1 VHLCRCPAH
10 PVLGTAADGL
20 QDDPVQAPVPQ
31 LGVEVR
37 ETHGCGRPE
46 GVEERGRLVRRL
58 LVADVVQHAE
68 RGGPGSGHDA
78 EVEPPATSAHG
89 RQLPAHG
96 VTGADLLDDPGG
108 GIRVEHRRGL
118 GGEVVVDHGP
128 SHHLAAG
135 PAGEALRGGV
145 PQRHAAVVVES
156 EDADGEQSDQLCE
169 EVVGHDSLA

>member
-1 VHLCRCPAH
+1 VHLRRCAAH
-10 PVLGTAADGL
+10 PVLGTAADGVE
-20 QDDPVQAPVPQ
+20 DDPVQAPVLQ

-37 ETHGCGRPE
+37 ETDGCGLPE
-46 GVEERGRLVRRL
+46 GVEQRERLVRPL

-68 RGGPGSGHDA
+68 CGGAGAGHDA
-78 EVEPPATSAHG
+78 EMEPAATPANG

-96 VTGADLLDDPGG
+96 ATGADLLDEPGG
-108 GIRVEHRRGL
+108 GVSVEHHRGL
-118 GGEVVVDHGP
+118 VGGVVGDHGP

-156 EDADGEQSDQLCE
+156 EDADGEQSAQLCE
-169 EVVGHDSLA
+169 EVVGHDSSA